1 MNTYKITFS
10 RENGTTGSDHFTAA
24 TEAQARRDFRE
35 VYRHGKGD
43 IIDVELVSTDAPA
56 TKQQERDALE
66 KIRKIVE
73 QLGPDSYIGTAF
85 QGCFEIAAENIE
97 NDFACSMAD
106 KVQRAEAD
114 VVRLREANTLA
125 ATRVKELED
134 KLAES
139 EKDYQAAHETAHII
153 AEQKDAEIAKLK
165 ARIQELLEDSKRGC
179 EYLGEQ
185 ATRAGEA
192 QRRAEAAEAEII
204 RLKAK
209 LYDFMVGGAQA

>member
-204 RLKAK
+204 PLKAK

>member
-43 IIDVELVSTDAPA
+43 IIDVELVSTDTPA

-106 KVQRAEAD
+106 RVQRAEAD

-125 ATRVKELED
+125 ATRIKELED

-153 AEQKDAEIAKLK
+153 AEQKDTEIAKLK
-165 ARIQELLEDSKRGC
+165 ARIRELLEDSKRGC

-185 ATRAGEA
+185 ASRAGEA

-204 RLKAK
+204 CLKAK
-209 LYDFMVGGAQA
+209 LYDFMVRKEV

>member
-43 IIDVELVSTDAPA
+43 IIDVELVGTDAPA

-73 QLGPDSYIGTAF
+73 QLGPDSYVGTAF

-125 ATRVKELED
+125 ATRIKELED
-134 KLAES
+134 KLTES

-192 QRRAEAAEAEII
+192 QRRAEAAEAEVIH
-204 RLKAK
+204 LKAK
-209 LYDFMVGGAQA
+209 LYDFMTK

>member
-192 QRRAEAAEAEII
+192 QRRAEDAEAEII

-209 LYDFMVGGAQA
+209 LYDFMTK